1 MKQYIAMMTYLV
13 NDYDEA
19 IKYFTEKLKFVLVED
34 TDRGNGKRWVRVT
47 PQGSDGFC
55 LLLAKATT
63 EEQIKAVGNQ
73 TGGRVAFF
81 IYTDDFWRD
90 YTFMKENG
98 IDFTEEPREEEFGT
112 VVVFKDLYG
121 NKWDFI
127 EEKIFNS

>member
-1 MKQYIAMMTYLV
+1 MKQNIGMMTYLV

-19 IKYFTEKLKFVLVED
+19 IKYFTEKLKFDLVED
-34 TDRGNGKRWVRVT
+34 TNRGKGKRWVRVT
-47 PQGSDGFC
+47 PKGSDGFC

-63 EEQIKAVGNQ
+63 EEQIKAIGNQ

-81 IYTDDFWRD
+81 IHTDDFWRD
-90 YTFMKENG
+90 YNEMKAKG
-98 IDFTEEPREEEFGT
+98 IGFTEEPRNEEFGT

-127 EEKIFNS
+127 EEKLFNF

>member
-1 MKQYIAMMTYLV
+1 MKQNIGMMTYLV

-19 IKYFTEKLKFVLVED
+19 IKYFTEKLKFVLLED
-34 TDRGNGKRWVRVT
+34 TDRGGGKRWVRVT
-47 PQGSDGFC
+47 PSGSDGFC

-63 EEQIKAVGNQ
+63 EEQLKAVGMQ

-90 YTFMKENG
+90 YNFMKANG
-98 IDFTEEPREEEFGT
+98 IDFTEEPRHEDFGT
-112 VVVFKDLYG
+112 VVVFRDLYG

-127 EEKIFNS
+127 ENKIK